1 MNKPDNIIVGR
12 QKEQAILREALIS
25 NESELVAVL
34 GRRRV
39 GKTYLVKQ
47 VFRSDLAFELTGIE
61 NATTD
66 AQLQAFAFRLSQ
78 YTKEN
83 PKKYDG
89 WMEAMFALIAHFDG
103 QTTDKKRVLFF
114 DELPWLATPRS
125 NFLQAFSFFWNSW
138 AVDNQVVVVICGSA
152 ASWMIKHVVK
162 HRGGLHNR
170 ITHRIHLA
178 PFSLVETQSYLASR
192 SVELNKLQVL
202 RLYMILGG
210 IPHYLKQIKP
220 GMSIAQN
227 IDTICFSE
235 FGPLRDEFEDLYLAL
250 FDSPSRHMA
259 VVRALAAH
267 HYGLNRKKLIK
278 EAELSDGGGTTRV
291 LNELIQSGFIVRQ
304 STYGKNSYQDSF
316 RLIDE
321 YSLFYLRFLE
331 PLRRQGEGKWSE
343 IINTPRYHGWSG
355 YAFENIGIRHLSQ
368 IKQALGISGVSTTTS
383 SFLAKA
389 NDHAEGVQI
398 DLLIDRA
405 DEVINVCEFK
415 FSADNFSLTP
425 AEGRKLRSKL
435 TAFQKHTGTRKQ
447 LFLTLITPF
456 VADDNARTKDSVEA
470 LLTAD
475 DLFAETKP

>member
-1 MNKPDNIIVGR
+1 
-12 QKEQAILREALIS
+12 
-25 NESELVAVL
+25 
-34 GRRRV
+34 
-39 GKTYLVKQ
+39 
-47 VFRSDLAFELTGIE
+47 
-61 NATTD
+61 
-66 AQLQAFAFRLSQ
+66 
-78 YTKEN
+78 
-83 PKKYDG
+83 
-89 WMEAMFALIAHFDG
+89 MEAMFALINHLDS
-103 QTTDKKRVLFF
+103 QQTDKKRVLFF

-138 AVDNQVVVVICGSA
+138 AVDRNVVVVICGSA

-178 PFSLVETQSYLASR
+178 PFSLAETQSYLNSR
-192 SVELNKLQVL
+192 NIILNKLQVL

-210 IPHYLKQIKP
+210 IPHYLKQVKP
-220 GMSIAQN
+220 GMSIAHN
-227 IDTICFSE
+227 IDAICFSE

-259 VVRALAAH
+259 IVRALAAR
-267 HYGLNRKKLIK
+267 HYGMHRKDLLR
-278 EAELSDGGGTTRV
+278 EAELSDGGGATRV
-291 LNELIQSGFIVRQ
+291 LNELVQSGFIVRQ
-304 STYGKNSYQDSF
+304 NTYGKKRNQDSF

-331 PLRRQGEGKWSE
+331 PLRRQGRSKWSE

-368 IKQALGISGVSTTTS
+368 IKHALGISGVQTNIS

-389 NDHAEGVQI
+389 TDQVEGVQI

-415 FSADNFSLTP
+415 FSAENFSLTP

-435 TAFQKHTGTRKQ
+435 SAFQSHTGTRKQ

-456 VADDNARTKDSVEA
+456 VAEDHTGTKDSVEA
-470 LLTAD
+470 LLTAE
-475 DLFAETKP
+475 DLFAELR